1 MEVMVPSQSHLWGNV
16 GPRLFLCF
24 LWSVLCARDKRRWTA
39 PNNWQGIAPNS
50 THVLRQPFLLLV
62 RLMTI
67 LVMRSCEE
75 VESER
80 WQWSVVLLF
89 WIEYIYIRDV
99 GWSGF
104 AKLKFKSCI
113 LFGGRMRGNKAGVRP
128 HPIPEIPYCGML
140 DQDMGGGGGY
150 FQPEIWLN
158 PFIKIMT
165 GLSVNVLSGKQ
176 LVTCIPIMNIIP
188 ALERKIL

>member
-1 MEVMVPSQSHLWGNV
+1 MIEVVVPSQSHLWGNV

-67 LVMRSCEE
+67 VVMRRCEE

-89 WIEYIYIRDV
+89 WMEYIYIRDV

-113 LFGGRMRGNKAGVRP
+113 LFGGRMRGGIKRECVPIQSQKSPIVGCSTKIWAGEEDISNRKYDST
-128 HPIPEIPYCGML
+128 HL
-140 DQDMGGGGGY
+140 SKLWQGY
-150 FQPEIWLN
+150 LWMCWVENNL
-158 PFIKIMT
+158 
-165 GLSVNVLSGKQ
+165 
-176 LVTCIPIMNIIP
+176 
-188 ALERKIL
+188 